1 MNIWRHPR
9 LVAMSVFDLCSS
21 LWCSIRESNLRP
33 CGSADG
39 GLGFGCEYKRA
50 NTRSS
55 FQFGFHV
62 HNRIRGSSSGR
73 TVPLR
78 CESSKTLW
86 SLGRRDLNGAGTGR
100 GCVTYL
106 NGRPAKIAKLVH
118 EWNASGVHVIAFD
131 NELKQDGLST
141 AQMDPEPGELV
152 PDAAARMITFVS
164 RGYQVIRC
172 LGARK
177 GLLVDRGRS
186 VESSTRRPIL

>member
-1 MNIWRHPR
+1 
-9 LVAMSVFDLCSS
+9 
-21 LWCSIRESNLRP
+21 
-33 CGSADG
+33 
-39 GLGFGCEYKRA
+39 
-50 NTRSS
+50 
-55 FQFGFHV
+55 
-62 HNRIRGSSSGR
+62 
-73 TVPLR
+73 
-78 CESSKTLW
+78 
-86 SLGRRDLNGAGTGR
+86 
-100 GCVTYL
+100 L